1 MFKSFKVKASGDAFD
16 VDYDNSIG
24 VAMVRLESESPS
36 SMNQVFI
43 RSCDG
48 IEWGT
53 RNDNEHYCSPDEF
66 KEFVNTGLMTALTGE
81 KSDFQSL
88 AKIGNAKMFACR
100 SENFTHLVIASP
112 TGSGASVTYTGGNG
126 VTAEDAR
133 SKSIDA
139 IQDAID
145 RIAEVLKDLRS
156 E

>member
-1 MFKSFKVKASGDAFD
+1 MFKSFKVKAAGEVFN
-16 VDYDNSIG
+16 VDYDAAIG

-36 SMNQVFI
+36 SMNQIFI

-48 IEWGT
+48 IEWTT
-53 RNDNEHYCSPDEF
+53 RDDNEHYCSPDEF
-66 KEFVNTGLMTALTGE
+66 KEFINTGLMTALTGE

-88 AKIGNAKMFACR
+88 AKVGNAKMFACR

-112 TGSGASVTYTGGNG
+112 TGSGASVTYSGGDG

-133 SKSIDA
+133 SKSIDV

-145 RIAEVLKDLRS
+145 RIAEVLKDLQS